1 MPELLE
7 IEMYR
12 RQADHTV
19 GRTIAAVHPVDPNY
33 VKGADPGGLETVLV
47 GRVIAGTRRRG
58 KLLLIDLRDGP
69 TLGLRFGMTGR
80 LLVDGAATIEKL
92 EYSSGRDD
100 PAWDRF
106 ALAFVDG
113 GTLVMRDPRRLGSVA
128 LDPDEEA
135 LGPDAWTID
144 EAGLGQAIATSRS
157 ALKARLLDQKRLAG
171 MGNLL
176 ADEVLWRSALDPTR
190 ESRSL
195 SPTELRTLHGQL
207 RFVLDEL
214 FERGGSHRGDLQDE
228 RHREGHCP
236 RDGAPLRR
244 DTIGGRT
251 SYWCPL
257 HQR

>member
-19 GRTIAAVHPVDPNY
+19 GRTIAAVHTFDPNY
-33 VKGADPGGLETVLV
+33 VKGNPGGLAAILV
-47 GRVIAGTRRRG
+47 GGVIEGTRRRG
-58 KLLLIDLRDGP
+58 KLLLVDLRHGP

-106 ALAFVDG
+106 ALAFDDG
-113 GTLVMRDPRRLGSVA
+113 GTLAMRDPRRLGSVE

-135 LGPDAWTID
+135 LGPDAWTIG
-144 EAGLGQAIATSRS
+144 EVGLGEAIANSRS

-171 MGNLL
+171 LGNLL
-176 ADEVLWRSALDPTR
+176 TDEVLWRSALNPMR
-190 ESRSL
+190 ESQSL
-195 SPTELRTLHGQL
+195 SPAELQTLHRQLRTA
-207 RFVLDEL
+207 LDEL
-214 FERGGSHRGDLQDE
+214 FARGGSHRGDLQDE
-228 RHREGHCP
+228 RHRDGHCP
-236 RDGAPLRR
+236 ADGAPLRR

-251 SYWCPL
+251 SYWCPQ